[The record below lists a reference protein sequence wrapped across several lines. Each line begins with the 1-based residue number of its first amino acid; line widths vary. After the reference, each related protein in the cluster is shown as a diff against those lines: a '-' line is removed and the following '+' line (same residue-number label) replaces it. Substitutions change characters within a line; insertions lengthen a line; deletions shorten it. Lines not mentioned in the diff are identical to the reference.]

1 MGNASMKESDSGHKR
16 SGHKRSK
23 KHMRSRHMRSRHK
36 RSRHM
41 RNGYGRR
48 TRRYHGGVKSGSRL
62 NPNASPPPPVTPGKS
77 GSKKSKLPLPRVR
90 STLPTRDAKG
100 NFVVPVKSILRI
112 PELKEKARKEKS
124 STKSEV
130 EAARERVAKFEAADK
145 EAAQARGEG
154 LPVPSR
160 TRTSKSAKVK
170 VEMMRAASARKKA
183 EEAKEKKM
191 EKLKNEPAVGSRSR
205 LEPMN
210 KPSLG
215 SFAEEDEE

>member
-1 MGNASMKESDSGHKR
+1 MRSKKHKR
-16 SGHKRSK
+16 SGH
-23 KHMRSRHMRSRHK
+23 MRSGYMRSGYM
-36 RSRHM
+36 RS
-41 RNGYGRR
+41 GYGRR
-48 TRRYHGGVKSGSRL
+48 TRRYHGGVKPLTGSRL
-62 NPNASPPPPVTPGKS
+62 NPNAPPQVTPGKS
-77 GSKKSKLPLPRVR
+77 GSKKSKILPRVR

-160 TRTSKSAKVK
+160 PRTSKSAKVK